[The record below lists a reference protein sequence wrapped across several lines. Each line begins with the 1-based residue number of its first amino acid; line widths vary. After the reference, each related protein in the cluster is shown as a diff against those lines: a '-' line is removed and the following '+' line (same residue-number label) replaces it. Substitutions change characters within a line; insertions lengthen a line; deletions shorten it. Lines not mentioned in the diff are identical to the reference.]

1 MKIFTLTVILLSSLS
16 VFCQTLEENSRE
28 LWTVFTAGDF
38 VNQNAHKIVTK
49 DWPFKVKSKG
59 GDVLDSLLIDKV
71 EKNNAIIWKK
81 LEAEGYNNPK
91 ENYYNQIK
99 SEIRNIDK
107 IIELINENKFL
118 DRKMNGIIESKRIKL
133 PELTKI
139 NDSLY
144 QFNMSS
150 VQLSDIDSTEK
161 IEFKIVGNIYSDELF
176 ILCEGE

>member
-1 MKIFTLTVILLSSLS
+1 
-16 VFCQTLEENSRE
+16 
-28 LWTVFTAGDF
+28 
-38 VNQNAHKIVTK
+38 
-49 DWPFKVKSKG
+49 
-59 GDVLDSLLIDKV
+59 
-71 EKNNAIIWKK
+71 
-81 LEAEGYNNPK
+81 
-91 ENYYNQIK
+91 
-99 SEIRNIDK
+99 
-107 IIELINENKFL
+107 
-118 DRKMNGIIESKRIKL
+118 MNGIIESKRIKL